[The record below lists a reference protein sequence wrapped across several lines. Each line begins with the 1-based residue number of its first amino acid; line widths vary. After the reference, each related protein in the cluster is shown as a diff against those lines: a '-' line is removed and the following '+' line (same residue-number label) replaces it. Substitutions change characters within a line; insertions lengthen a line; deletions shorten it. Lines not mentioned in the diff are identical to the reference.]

1 MIYVREVL
9 VVYNLKKVDGVSE
22 SNRMEGFK
30 SEKNAIT
37 NQSVLMK

>member
-1 MIYVREVL
+1 MREVL
-9 VVYNLKKVDGVSE
+9 VVYNLEKMDGISE

-37 NQSVLMK
+37 YQSILMK

>member
-1 MIYVREVL
+1 MSEAL
-9 VVYNLKKVDGVSE
+9 VVYNLDKMDGVSE

-30 SEKNAIT
+30 SERNAVA